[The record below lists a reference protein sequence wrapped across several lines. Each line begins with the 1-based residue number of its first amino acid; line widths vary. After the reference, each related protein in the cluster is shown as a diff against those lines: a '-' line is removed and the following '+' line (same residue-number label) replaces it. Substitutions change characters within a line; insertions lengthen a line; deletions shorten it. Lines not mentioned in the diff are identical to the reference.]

1 MLREKLGAQE
11 RSRPRQSSAE
21 SAPLAGRQTDAHHQN
36 QNYRRKRA
44 TPSEAAYLARR
55 IVPEQPFI
63 CCGQK
68 LVTAHRQTAV
78 LHTSVIFAAPTN
90 PNSESIN
97 QSKQTNRKKKN
108 RRRPPC
114 RPRNK
119 PHYYT
124 AAKYHEAMHEQT
136 PVSDLLDRRSLA
148 ISGSGGRANPRV
160 VLSLK
165 NTAVPGA
172 SGAVRPLPWSSTSHL
187 SRPPP

>member
-1 MLREKLGAQE
+1 MFREKLGAQE

-97 QSKQTNRKKKN
+97 QSKQTNRKKK
-108 RRRPPC
+108 
-114 RPRNK
+114 K
-119 PHYYT
+119 SS
-124 AAKYHEAMHEQT
+124 AATLPTTKQT
-136 PVSDLLDRRSLA
+136 PLLHCCKISRSHA
-148 ISGSGGRANPRV
+148 RANPCFGPPRPAQPRNLRV
-160 VLSLK
+160 GRQSKPQGRL
-165 NTAVPGA
+165 VP
-172 SGAVRPLPWSSTSHL
+172 
-187 SRPPP
+187 